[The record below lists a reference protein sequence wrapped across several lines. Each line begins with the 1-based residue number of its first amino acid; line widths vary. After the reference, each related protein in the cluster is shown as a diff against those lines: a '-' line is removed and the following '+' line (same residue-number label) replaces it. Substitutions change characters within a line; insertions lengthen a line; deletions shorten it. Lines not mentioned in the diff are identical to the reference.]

1 MHTLLSHLA
10 CKYFYQMSRNTGTI
24 NHKITYRES
33 YAVLQKRTNATIIPA
48 KTMENDEE
56 EKSLRQKSEIIYF
69 ESTLATYQKTKG
81 QKEKK
86 SIN

>member
-1 MHTLLSHLA
+1 
-10 CKYFYQMSRNTGTI
+10 MSRNTGTI

-69 ESTLATYQKTKG
+69 KSTLATYQKTKG
-81 QKEKK
+81 QKETK